1 MAAAKVS
8 KAAAAILEVVADLID
23 LLDGDRFDI
32 TDVLAAALVTEAAT
46 ALFVVVA
53 LLIDGLI
60 GVSGSLAFTASTLT
74 AGAAAGRLAALFCL
88 VLAGETGVVLA
99 VSETALV
106 AVFAGTVVPEFE
118 AFSSGFRFTGFAGG
132 AFAGLG
138 CFCFSFFLGRET
150 SVIFTVLETAVV
162 AFGALPVVGEVA
174 AHARA
179 ISAPAFT
186 TGAFGLVVS
195 LHFGLDVLAEALVA
209 EGAATSVVVVADL
222 VGHVA
227 FAFRIEARVVISVHE
242 AAPVA
247 LGALAFLELEAL
259 SRGVGRDLDGFTF
272 AVFETALVTITA
284 HTVVS
289 EIAANFRSFGH
300 CEYSIK

>member
-8 KAAAAILEVVADLID
+8 KAAAAILKVVADLID

-60 GVSGSLAFTASTLT
+60 GVSGSLAFTAST

-88 VLAGETGVVLA
+88 VLAGEAGVVLA

-106 AVFAGTVVPEFE
+106 TVFAGTVVPEFE
-118 AFSSGFRFTGFAGG
+118 AFSSGFRFTGLAGG

-138 CFCFSFFLGRET
+138 CFGFSFFLGRET

-162 AFGALPVVGEVA
+162 AFGALAVVGEVA

-227 FAFRIEARVVISVHE
+227 FAFRIEARVVVSVHE

-272 AVFETALVTITA
+272 AVLETALVTISA